1 MPGLLRTLP
10 TIVAA
15 MALLATACAGADD
28 ATATGDAVASIAPA
42 ASAPIPADIGSPSS
56 AETHAAPRSVDI
68 VERARRLPVEPQI
81 MVDQFGYLPD
91 MAKVAVLAD
100 PIRGANAD
108 VRFVPGRRYQV
119 RDVATGDV
127 VHRGRPVQWRNGR
140 VDRRAGDRGWWY
152 DFSAV
157 TTPGSYYIVDVERRV
172 RSGTF
177 EIGVDVYDDVLD
189 AALKALWFNR
199 ANVAHERR
207 FAGPWRGGAVAAG
220 PRQDGAARSV
230 DRRRPGTALDLRGG
244 WFDAGDTTKYVT
256 FAMSAVHQLL
266 TAWDRHPGA
275 FDDAVGIPESGNG
288 RPDIVDEVMV
298 ELRWLE
304 SMQRPDGGVLT
315 KVGWVGY
322 DDVTPPQRDRRPRF
336 YEEACSSSTIAAAG
350 MFAHGALSLGDIAPA
365 AAERWGER
373 AVRAWEWYRAN
384 PIRTDCDPQ
393 VVTSGDADLDAATQD
408 RAATMA
414 AIYLYALTGEQRFA
428 DVVAAGVTRMRPW
441 VEAAWNRYEGEQ
453 ADALV
458 FYLGLPDADPDV
470 VRLIEERLAFV
481 AGNRAVHGEA
491 LGRSLYRAPMKR
503 ASLHWGSNKVVLDI
517 GTGNAVLAELGV
529 DPGRSESFRRRAA
542 AHLHAIHG
550 VNPLSLVQLSNM
562 ASIGAERSVDEIY
575 HFRFG
580 DGTRFDDASS
590 GVGPPPGYVVGGPNA
605 FYSGTARPPRG
616 EPPLK
621 AYRDFNPTDPAVAS
635 WELSEPSI
643 SYQASY
649 VRLLAAIIAPA

>member
-1 MPGLLRTLP
+1 MPGLTRILP
-10 TIVAA
+10 AVVAA
-15 MALLATACAGADD
+15 MALLAAACGGGTDSTVIGADGASHD
-28 ATATGDAVASIAPA
+28 RGAEPPVGFELAGGGDVSVRPAS
-42 ASAPIPADIGSPSS
+42 GQV
-56 AETHAAPRSVDI
+56 T
-68 VERARRLPVEPQI
+68 ERTRRLPVEAQI

-91 MAKVAVLAD
+91 MTKVAVLAD
-100 PIRGANAD
+100 PVRGANAD

-119 RDVATGDV
+119 RDAATGEI
-127 VHRGRPVQWRNGR
+127 VHRGRPVQWRDGR
-140 VDRRAGDRGWWY
+140 VDPRAGDRGWWY
-152 DFSAV
+152 DFSEV
-157 TTPGSYYIVDVERRV
+157 TTPGSYYVVDVGRRV
-172 RSGTF
+172 RSATF
-177 EIGVDVYDDVLD
+177 EIGPDVYHDVLD
-189 AALKALWFNR
+189 AALKAFWFNR
-199 ANVAHERR
+199 ANVVHQRR

-230 DRRRPGTALDLRGG
+230 DRRGPATALDLRGG

-266 TAWDRHPGA
+266 TAWERHPDA

-304 SMQRPDGGVLT
+304 TMQRPSGGVLT
-315 KVGWVGY
+315 KVGWIDY
-322 DDVTPPQRDRRPRF
+322 DGVTPPQRDRRPRF
-336 YEEACSSSTIAAAG
+336 YEEVCSSSTIAAAG
-350 MFAHGALSLGDIAPA
+350 MFAHGALALNEIAPA
-365 AAERWGER
+365 ATARWADR
-373 AVRAWEWYRAN
+373 AIRAWDWYRSN

-393 VVTSGDADLDAATQD
+393 IVTSGDADLSAAEQD

-414 AIYLYALTGEQRFA
+414 AIYLFALTGEQRFA
-428 DVVAAGVTRMRPW
+428 DAVAEGVTRMRPW
-441 VEAAWNRYEGEQ
+441 VETAWNRYEGEQ

-470 VRLIEERLAFV
+470 VRVIEERLAFV
-481 AGNRAVHGEA
+481 AGNPAVHGEA
-491 LGRSLYRAPMKR
+491 PRRSLYRAPMTR

-529 DPGRSESFRRRAA
+529 DPDRTDSFRRRAA
-542 AHLHAIHG
+542 AQLHMIHG
-550 VNPLSLVQLSNM
+550 VNPLGLVYLSNM
-562 ASIGAERSVDEIY
+562 AGHGAERSVDEIY

-580 DGTRFDDASS
+580 DGTRFDGASS

-605 FYSGTARPPRG
+605 RYSGQARPPRG

-621 AYRDFNPTDPAVAS
+621 AYRDFNTDSLAAVS
-635 WELSEPSI
+635 WEVSEPSI

-649 VRLLAAIIAPA
+649 IRLLAALIAPA

>member
-1 MPGLLRTLP
+1 MLPVPGE
-10 TIVAA
+10 VA
-15 MALLATACAGADD
+15 TR
-28 ATATGDAVASIAPA
+28 
-42 ASAPIPADIGSPSS
+42 
-56 AETHAAPRSVDI
+56 APRLR
-68 VERARRLPVEPQI
+68 VEAQI

-100 PIRGANAD
+100 PVRGANAD

-119 RDVATGDV
+119 RDAATGEI

-152 DFSAV
+152 DFSEV
-157 TTPGSYYIVDVERRV
+157 TTPGSYYVVDVQRRV
-172 RSGTF
+172 RSATF
-177 EIGVDVYDDVLD
+177 EIGPDVYHDVLD
-189 AALKALWFNR
+189 AALKAFWFNR
-199 ANVAHERR
+199 ANVAHQRR

-230 DRRRPGTALDLRGG
+230 DRRGPATALDLRGG

-266 TAWDRHPGA
+266 TAWERHPGA

-288 RPDIVDEVMV
+288 RADVVDEVMV

-304 SMQRPDGGVLT
+304 TMQRPSGGVLT
-315 KVGWVGY
+315 KVGWIDY

-336 YEEACSSSTIAAAG
+336 YEEVCSSSTIAAAG
-350 MFAHGALSLGDIAPA
+350 MFAHGALALDELAPA
-365 AAERWGER
+365 DAARWAERAER
-373 AVRAWEWYRAN
+373 AWDWYQAN

-393 VVTSGDADLDAATQD
+393 IVTSGDADLSASAQD

-414 AIYLYALTGEQRFA
+414 AIYLFALTGEQRFA
-428 DVVAAGVTRMRPW
+428 DAVATGVTRMRPW
-441 VEAAWNRYEGEQ
+441 VETAWNRYEGEQ

-458 FYLGLPDADPDV
+458 FYLGLPDADHDV
-470 VRLIEERLAFV
+470 VRVIEERLAFV
-481 AGNRAVHGEA
+481 ARNRAVHGEA
-491 LGRSLYRAPMKR
+491 PRRSLYRAPMKR

-529 DPGRSESFRRRAA
+529 DPDRTDSFRRRSA
-542 AHLHAIHG
+542 AHLHMIHG
-550 VNPLSLVQLSNM
+550 VNPLGLVYLSNM
-562 ASIGAERSVDEIY
+562 AGHGAERSVDEIY

-580 DGTRFDDASS
+580 DGTRFDGASS
-590 GVGPPPGYVVGGPNA
+590 GVGPPPGYVVGGPNVR
-605 FYSGTARPPRG
+605 YSGQARPPRG

-621 AYRDFNPTDPAVAS
+621 AYRDFNTDSLADVS
-635 WELSEPSI
+635 WEVSEPSI

-649 VRLLAAIIAPA
+649 IRLLAALIAPA